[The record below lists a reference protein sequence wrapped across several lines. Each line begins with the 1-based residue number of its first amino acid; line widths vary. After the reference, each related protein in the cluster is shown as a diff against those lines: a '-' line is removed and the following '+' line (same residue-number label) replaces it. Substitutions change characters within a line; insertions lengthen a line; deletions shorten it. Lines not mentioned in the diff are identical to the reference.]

1 MLEQS
6 DGTGWM
12 GFYALT
18 MAAIASI
25 LNNRGRPATD
35 LVLKF
40 LEHFALISDA
50 LESQD
55 LWDEADGFFYDRLRL
70 ADGRSIA
77 IEVRSIV
84 GILPLLGVAA
94 IDEDVVD
101 RAETVNKR
109 AAEMLTGGA
118 SGPRRPGRPPHAPRR
133 RRRRAASSG
142 CSQRALRRVG
152 VPLAVRAAR
161 RLALARRP
169 SVRARR
175 RRHVVADR
183 LRAGRVDHRHV
194 RRQLELARAGLD
206 AGQLPRRRGA
216 RPLCALLRRR
226 PEGRVSDRA
235 RGRS

>member
-1 MLEQS
+1 
-6 DGTGWM
+6 
-12 GFYALT
+12 

-25 LNNRGRPATD
+25 LNARGRPATD

-55 LWDEADGFFYDRLRL
+55 LWDEEDGFFYDRLRL
-70 ADGRSIA
+70 ADGS
-77 IEVRSIV
+77 
-84 GILPLLGVAA
+84 
-94 IDEDVVD
+94 VD
-101 RAETVNKR
+101 RDRGAVDR
-109 AAEMLTGGA
+109 RHPAAARRRGDRRGG
-118 SGPRRPGRPPHAPRR
+118 RRPRGDGEQA
-133 RRRRAASSG
+133 RRRAAAARPHPARGGPGDRRACSSA
-142 CSQRALRRVG
+142 SSASSRVLRAARARVRRVG

-161 RLALARRP
+161 RVALARRP
-169 SVRARR
+169 PVRARR

-183 LRAGRVDHRHV
+183 LRARRVDHRHV

-235 RGRS
+235 RARS